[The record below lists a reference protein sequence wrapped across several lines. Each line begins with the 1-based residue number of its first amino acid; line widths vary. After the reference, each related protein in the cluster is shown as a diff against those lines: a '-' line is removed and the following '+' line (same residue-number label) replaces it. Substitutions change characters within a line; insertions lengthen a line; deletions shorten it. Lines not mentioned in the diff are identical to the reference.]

1 MIEPPEISNRFD
13 AEDIRKL
20 REYNSLKH
28 SKMTHKEILE
38 DIRQGAESFMS
49 EFSSCVAEKFI
60 AIKIQNRWQIGDK
73 YGGKFN
79 FQKPLDRILLKNY
92 T

>member
-1 MIEPPEISNRFD
+1 MTEAPEISNRFD

-28 SKMTHKEILE
+28 SKMSHKEILE

-49 EFSSCVAEKFI
+49 EFNSCVAEKFI
-60 AIKIQNRWQIGDK
+60 ADKIQNRRQIGDK
-73 YGGKFN
+73 MAINIPKTDSQFG
-79 FQKPLDRILLKNY
+79 PL
-92 T
+92 TP

>member
-1 MIEPPEISNRFD
+1 MMEAPKISNRFD

-49 EFSSCVAEKFI
+49 EFSCCVAEKFI
-60 AIKIQNRWQIGDK
+60 AIKIQNR
-73 YGGKFN
+73 
-79 FQKPLDRILLKNY
+79 
-92 T
+92 

>member
-1 MIEPPEISNRFD
+1 MTEAPEISNRFD

-60 AIKIQNRWQIGDK
+60 AIKIQNR
-73 YGGKFN
+73 
-79 FQKPLDRILLKNY
+79 R
-92 T
+92 

>member
-1 MIEPPEISNRFD
+1 MMEAPEISNRFD

-28 SKMTHKEILE
+28 SKMSHKEILE

-49 EFSSCVAEKFI
+49 EFNSCVAEKFI
-60 AIKIQNRWQIGDK
+60 ADKIQNRRQIGGKSGDK
-73 YGGKFN
+73 FK
-79 FQKPLDRILLKNY
+79 KRR
-92 T
+92 

>member
-1 MIEPPEISNRFD
+1 MDTPEMSDRFD

-28 SKMTHKEILE
+28 SKMSHKEILD

-49 EFSSCVAEKFI
+49 EFSRCI
-60 AIKIQNRWQIGDK
+60 A
-73 YGGKFN
+73 GK
-79 FQKPLDRILLKNY
+79 QAVYYACKKK
-92 T
+92 

>member
-1 MIEPPEISNRFD
+1 MTIEFPNLSSRFD

-38 DIRQGAESFMS
+38 DIRQGAEAFMS
-49 EFSSCVAEKFI
+49 EFSSYVA
-60 AIKIQNRWQIGDK
+60 
-73 YGGKFN
+73 
-79 FQKPLDRILLKNY
+79 KN
-92 T
+92 

>member
-1 MIEPPEISNRFD
+1 MDYPEISYRFD

-28 SKMTHKEILE
+28 SKMSHKEILD

-49 EFSSCVAEKFI
+49 EFSRCVA
-60 AIKIQNRWQIGDK
+60 NRTIS
-73 YGGKFN
+73 
-79 FQKPLDRILLKNY
+79 P
-92 T
+92 

>member
-1 MIEPPEISNRFD
+1 MDLASTSNIGYRFD

-28 SKMTHKEILE
+28 SRMTHKEILE

-49 EFSSCVAEKFI
+49 EFSCRVAEKQ
-60 AIKIQNRWQIGDK
+60 AAYDAGEKK
-73 YGGKFN
+73 
-79 FQKPLDRILLKNY
+79 
-92 T
+92 

>member
-1 MIEPPEISNRFD
+1 MDKRDAGVNMNTEFPNLSSRFD
-13 AEDIRKL
+13 AEDIRKF

-49 EFSSCVAEKFI
+49 EFSNC
-60 AIKIQNRWQIGDK
+60 R
-73 YGGKFN
+73 
-79 FQKPLDRILLKNY
+79 
-92 T
+92 

>member
-1 MIEPPEISNRFD
+1 MDKRDAEVNMTIEFPNLSSRFD

-49 EFSSCVAEKFI
+49 EFSNC
-60 AIKIQNRWQIGDK
+60 R
-73 YGGKFN
+73 
-79 FQKPLDRILLKNY
+79 
-92 T
+92 

>member
-1 MIEPPEISNRFD
+1 MTEAPEISNRFD

-49 EFSSCVAEKFI
+49 EFSSCVAKKFI
-60 AIKIQNRWQIGDK
+60 AIKIQNR
-73 YGGKFN
+73 
-79 FQKPLDRILLKNY
+79 R
-92 T
+92 